1 MSTKTD
7 DLSLRS
13 RRVALPDGVRPASL
27 RVQNGVIVEIS
38 GYESTTIAETNA
50 ENLGDLAILPGL
62 VDPHVHINEPG
73 RTEWEGFATATQA
86 AAAGGVTTLVDMPL
100 NSSPVTTTVAA
111 LDAKRRATT
120 GKLHVDVC
128 FYAGLVPGNEAEIP
142 ALLDAGVL
150 GVKAFL
156 CHSGIDEF
164 PAATERELCAAM
176 PILAE
181 RGVPLLV
188 HAELESA
195 VPTMQDTRRYA
206 DYLASRPATFERDAI
221 ELLIDLCRETGC
233 RTHIVHLVD
242 AESLPMIRAAKDEGL
257 PLTVETAPHYLT
269 FAAEDVPDGA
279 TQFKCAPPI
288 RDAAN
293 REGLWQ
299 GLADGLIDFIAT
311 DHSPCPPDLKHLD
324 DGRFDLGWGGISS
337 LQLTLPAVW
346 TEAKQRGHTLDD
358 VVRWLCTAPAKFL
371 GRESSLAVGAAANL
385 VVFDSE
391 ATFVVQGEQLLHRH
405 SITPY
410 DGRNLH
416 GVVHRSY
423 LRGQQTGE
431 AIGQMI

>member
-1 MSTKTD
+1 MFPKTD

-27 RVQNGVIVEIS
+27 RVQNGMIVEIGRYDESSAEDS
-38 GYESTTIAETNA
+38 G
-50 ENLGDLAILPGL
+50 DVAILPGL

-73 RTEWEGFATATQA
+73 RTEWEGFVTATQA
-86 AAAGGVTTLVDMPL
+86 AAAGGVTTLIDMPL

-111 LDAKRRATT
+111 LDAKRRAAT
-120 GKLHVDVC
+120 GKLHVDVG

-142 ALLDAGVL
+142 ALLDADVL

-164 PAATERELCAAM
+164 PAATEKELRAVM

-195 VPTMQDTRRYA
+195 VSPMQNGRSYA
-206 DYLASRPATFERDAI
+206 DYLASRPAAFEREAI
-221 ELLIDLCRETGC
+221 ELLIELCRETGC
-233 RTHIVHLVD
+233 RTHIVHLAD
-242 AESLPMIRAAKDEGL
+242 AGSLPTIRAAKDEGL

-269 FAAEDVPDGA
+269 FAAEDIPDGA
-279 TQFKCAPPI
+279 TQYKCAPPI

-293 REGLWQ
+293 RVGLWQ

-311 DHSPCPPDLKHLD
+311 DHSPCPPELKRLD
-324 DGRFDLGWGGISS
+324 EGRFDLAWGGISS
-337 LQLTLPAVW
+337 LQVTLPAVW
-346 TEAKQRGHTLDD
+346 TEAKQRGHTLDE
-358 VVRWLCTAPAKFL
+358 VVRWLCISPAKFL

-385 VVFDSE
+385 VVFDPD

-405 SITPY
+405 PITPY
-410 DGRNLH
+410 DGRRLQ
-416 GVVHRSY
+416 GVVQRTY
-423 LRGQQTGE
+423 LRGQLTGE

>member
-1 MSTKTD
+1 MSPKTD

-13 RRVALPDGVRPASL
+13 LRVALPDGVRPASL
-27 RVQNGVIVEIS
+27 RVQNGVIVEIG
-38 GYESTTIAETNA
+38 GYDESSDGD
-50 ENLGDLAILPGL
+50 LGDLAILPGL

-73 RTEWEGFATATQA
+73 RTEWEGFVTATQA
-86 AAAGGVTTLVDMPL
+86 AAAGGVTALVDMPL

-111 LDAKRRATT
+111 LDAKRHATK
-120 GKLHVDVC
+120 GKLHVDVG

-164 PAATERELCAAM
+164 PAATEKELRAAM
-176 PILAE
+176 PVLAE
-181 RGVPLLV
+181 RGIPLLV
-188 HAELESA
+188 HAEIESA
-195 VPTMQDTRRYA
+195 VPVMQDGRSYA
-206 DYLASRPATFERDAI
+206 DYLASRPATFEREAI

-233 RTHIVHLVD
+233 RTHIVHLAD

-279 TQFKCAPPI
+279 TQYKCAPPI

-293 REGLWQ
+293 RAGLWQ
-299 GLADGLIDFIAT
+299 GLADGVIDFIAT
-311 DHSPCPPDLKHLD
+311 DHSPCPPELKRLD
-324 DGRFDLGWGGISS
+324 QGRFDLAWGGISS

-346 TEAKQRGHTLDD
+346 TEAKQRGHSLDE
-358 VVRWLCTAPAKFL
+358 VVRWLCSAPAKFV
-371 GRESSLAVGAAANL
+371 GRESSLTVGAAANL
-385 VVFDSE
+385 VVFDPD
-391 ATFVVQGEQLLHRH
+391 ATFVVQGAQLLHRH
-405 SITPY
+405 PVTPY
-410 DGRNLH
+410 DGRRLQ
-416 GVVHRSY
+416 GVVQRTY